1 MVEVVCYLSK
11 GTDGKGGKDG
21 NGGGNDGK
29 GGKDAKGG
37 KDGKGGKDAAAGPA
51 TAATQADLINDLQT
65 LVEEQNVNIEQLQ
78 NKRFESDLVIMEL
91 QNDMNELKNFIKTLM
106 QSTKITDDA
115 STSAL
120 SGGTTP
126 SA

>member
-21 NGGGNDGK
+21 NGGG
-29 GGKDAKGG
+29 
-37 KDGKGGKDAAAGPA
+37 KDGKGGNDAAAGPA

-91 QNDMNELKNFIKTLM
+91 QNDMNELKNFMKTLM

-115 STSAL
+115 
-120 SGGTTP
+120 
-126 SA
+126 

>member
-1 MVEVVCYLSK
+1 MCYLSK

-21 NGGGNDGK
+21 NG
-29 GGKDAKGG
+29 GG

-78 NKRFESDLVIMEL
+78 NKNFELDLVIMEL

-115 STSAL
+115 
-120 SGGTTP
+120 
-126 SA
+126 